1 MPPCQIQL
9 GMQNGTIPDSSI
21 TASSSLTADDG
32 PKNARLHLQRS
43 NLLNGAWRPTLNN
56 ADQWIQIDFRT
67 EKEVTVIATQ
77 GREESSLWVESYT
90 LSYSSDAMNYTMY
103 EQDGVAKVK
112 GLQLDRTASLF
123 SRAQ

>member
-9 GMQNGTIPDSSI
+9 GMQNGTIPESSI
-21 TASSSLTADDG
+21 TASSSLTAGDG

-103 EQDGVAKVK
+103 EQDGVAKVR